1 MKNKIKINFRTQKA
15 GKMIQKDKW
24 AWAWVPVLYFTQG
37 IPYVL
42 VVTVS
47 VIMYKKLG
55 ISNSDIGLYTSWLY
69 LPWVLK
75 PLWSPFVDLNG
86 TKRKWFLSMQ
96 LIISLAILGVGLTVP
111 TSVFFTTTL
120 ACFWMAAFASA
131 TNDIASDGYYML
143 GLTEKKQA
151 FFVGM
156 RSTFYR
162 LAMITGQGLIV
173 ILAGFLENYY
183 GDNTKAWSVTMIA
196 AAILMLALTIAN
208 FFVTPKYETSEA
220 IVQVKPEGF
229 LDVFISFFKKPNIG
243 IALAFILSYRLGES
257 QLVKMAAPF
266 LLDKTSAG
274 GLEYSTEAVGT
285 IYGTVGVIM
294 LSLGGILGGILISK
308 DGLKKWMLP
317 MVLALNVPNAM
328 YAFLALTKTTSIV
341 AVVVTVVL
349 EQFGYGFGFA
359 AFLIFLIYIAEG
371 ISKTSHYA
379 IATGFM
385 ALGMML
391 PGMASGYIQEWLGYG
406 GFFVWV
412 VIAALPALFLLK
424 YIKYP
429 ADYGKKTNTE
439 DV

>member
-1 MKNKIKINFRTQKA
+1 
-15 GKMIQKDKW
+15 MIHKDKG
-24 AWAWVPVLYFTQG
+24 AWAWVPILYFTQG

-47 VIMYKKLG
+47 VIMYKRLG
-55 ISNSDIGLYTSWLY
+55 VSNSDIGLYTSWLY

-75 PLWSPFVDLNG
+75 PLWSPFVDLKS
-86 TKRKWFLSMQ
+86 TKRNWFLIMQ
-96 LIISLAILGVGLTVP
+96 LIISLALLGVGFTLP
-111 TSVFFTTTL
+111 TNAFFITSL

-162 LAMITGQGLIV
+162 LAMVTGQGLIV
-173 ILAGFLENYY
+173 ILAGFLENRY

-196 AAILMLALTIAN
+196 AALLMAALTISN
-208 FFVTPKYETSEA
+208 FFVTPKYESSTA
-220 IVQVKPEGF
+220 IVQPKPSGF
-229 LDVFISFFKKPNIG
+229 IQVFTSFFQKPNIG
-243 IALAFILSYRLGES
+243 IALAFILTYRLGES

-266 LLDKTSAG
+266 LLDKVEVG
-274 GLEYSTEAVGT
+274 GLGYSTEAVGT

-294 LSLGGILGGILISK
+294 LSIGGILGGILISR
-308 DGLKKWMLP
+308 DGLRKWMLP
-317 MVLALNVPNAM
+317 MVLSLNVPNAF
-328 YAFLALTKTTSIV
+328 YALLAITKTTNIV
-341 AVVVTVVL
+341 AVAGTVVL

-359 AFLIFLIYIAEG
+359 AFLIYLIYIAEG

-391 PGMASGYIQEWLGYG
+391 PGMISGYIQEWLGYD
-406 GFFVWV
+406 GFFIWV
-412 VIAALPALFLLK
+412 VVAALPSLFLLK
-424 YIKYP
+424 FLKYP
-429 ADYGKKTNTE
+429 ADYGKKSNSTDT
-439 DV
+439 

>member
-1 MKNKIKINFRTQKA
+1 
-15 GKMIQKDKW
+15 MIQKDKG

-86 TKRKWFLSMQ
+86 TKRKWFLAMQ
-96 LIISLAILGVGLTVP
+96 LIISLAILGVGLTIP
-111 TSVFFTTTL
+111 TNIFFTTTL

-196 AAILMLALTIAN
+196 SALLMLSLTVAN
-208 FFVTPKYETSEA
+208 FFVTPKYESSNA
-220 IVQVKPEGF
+220 VVQQKPEGF
-229 LDVFISFFKKPNIG
+229 LQVFTSFFKKPNIG
-243 IALAFILSYRLGES
+243 LALAFILCYRLGES

-266 LLDKTSAG
+266 LLDSTQAG
-274 GLEYSTEAVGT
+274 GLGYSTEAVGT
-285 IYGTVGVIM
+285 IYGTVGVVM

-317 MVLALNVPNAM
+317 MVLALNIPNAM
-328 YAFLALTKTTSIV
+328 YAILALTNTTSIV
-341 AVVVTVVL
+341 AVVATVVL

-359 AFLIFLIYIAEG
+359 AFLIYLIYIAEG

-391 PGMASGYIQEWLGYG
+391 PGMISGYLQEWLGYG

-424 YIKYP
+424 FITYP
-429 ADYGKKTNTE
+429 ADYGKKTNE
-439 DV
+439 DVN